1 MIAVLAALALLIVCI
16 AAACSGMEKSSGDR
30 TDGGAAS
37 AETESKEGSTQ
48 QKGSLRTVQGP
59 QAYQTHP
66 PVQDRQAY
74 QISQA
79 YQASTAEQAV
89 HHLKVPDH
97 PMEMPHQAA
106 QVHPEVPMFMTGQ
119 RRPPPYTTTLRTRP
133 FITML

>member
-1 MIAVLAALALLIVCI
+1 MQRDGKIPRRQ
-16 AAACSGMEKSSGDR
+16 DR
-30 TDGGAAS
+30 RGERLRRKLKAKKVPAS
-37 AETESKEGSTQ
+37 CQTQ

-74 QISQA
+74 QISPA
-79 YQASTAEQAV
+79 YQASPAEQAA

-106 QVHPEVPMFMTGQ
+106 QVHPEVPMFMNGQ
-119 RRPPPYTTTLRTRP
+119 RRPPPYTTPLCTRP